1 MPLQE
6 TKETRNISLDA
17 ARVVAV
23 AAVLLTHVSTQFVM
37 YYDVETAQFV
47 WGNIFDSLSRLA
59 VPLFVMISGALLLDE
74 EKPFEIKTLLLKRVS
89 NIFLLLIS
97 WSAVYA

>member
-1 MPLQE
+1 MRQQKYSAMCGEISEMPLQE

-17 ARVVAV
+17 TRVVAV

-59 VPLFVMISGALLLDE
+59 V
-74 EKPFEIKTLLLKRVS
+74 VS
-89 NIFLLLIS
+89 TFFRKFNLQSLE
-97 WSAVYA
+97 